1 MKKNPHR
8 IEFTVNDGFKNRVKL
23 LAAKWHVKS
32 NVAIQ
37 RAVDLALAR
46 ESPEDEKTLL
56 KTIAARTEDMHRI
69 LSPQ

>member
-8 IEFTVNDGFKNRVKL
+8 IEFTVNAAFKNRVRL
-23 LAAKWHVKS
+23 LAAKWRVKS

-46 ESPEDEKTLL
+46 ESSDDEKALL
-56 KTIAARTEDMHRI
+56 QTIAVRTEDI
-69 LSPQ
+69 LRFVAPE